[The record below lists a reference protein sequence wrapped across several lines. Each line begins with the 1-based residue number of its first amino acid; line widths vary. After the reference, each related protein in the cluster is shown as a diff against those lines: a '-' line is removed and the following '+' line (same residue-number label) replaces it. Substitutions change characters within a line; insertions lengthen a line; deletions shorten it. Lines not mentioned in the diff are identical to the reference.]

1 MRRFQ
6 KTLGTIAL
14 GTMIVGTLFTGTT
27 FFTSCSETL
36 GPNELGGSSVP
47 DLCDVGKKYSGTV
60 SVPGAYIPGFD
71 HMTEQAVV
79 TKSDNG
85 NVTIAVDVAFDSVF
99 VHALDSALG
108 TGALPPGIRNSVIS
122 EYARRYGATLDT
134 LNKSSMK
141 AHVDFKLKITNE
153 GIQEYVNGRGDLS
166 KPYTIVKY
174 AANVGDTYSYTNPD
188 GVLITRKVVYKSTTD
203 DYPLAFWNI
212 KVTKVEETKDDL
224 LMEKITYYAN
234 HKFGLVGV
242 LLRTKSGKE
251 LKIGIFPP
259 NLQ

>member
-1 MRRFQ
+1 M
-6 KTLGTIAL
+6 KTIFTAVTTIVIIAAS
-14 GTMIVGTLFTGTT
+14 FA
-27 FFTSCSETL
+27 SCQEAL
-36 GPNELGGSSVP
+36 GPNDLGGSGVP

-60 SVPGAYIPGFD
+60 SVPGTYIPGFD
-71 HMTEQAVV
+71 HMTQEAVV
-79 TKSDNG
+79 TKNDNG
-85 NVTIAVDVAFDSVF
+85 NITIAVNLTFDSVF
-99 VHALDSALG
+99 VKALDNALG
-108 TGALPPGIRNSVIS
+108 TSSLPEGIRASVIS

-134 LNKSSMK
+134 MNKASMK
-141 AHVDFKLKITNE
+141 AHVDFTLKVTTE
-153 GIQEYVNGRGDLS
+153 GIQEYVNARGDRS

-174 AANVGDTYSYTNPD
+174 AANVGDTYTYTNAD
-188 GVLITRKVVYKSTTD
+188 GITITRKVTYKSTTD

-224 LMEKITYYAN
+224 FMEKVTYYTN

-242 LLRTKSGKE
+242 LLRTKTGKE

>member
-1 MRRFQ
+1 MRLFRQ
-6 KTLGTIAL
+6 PL
-14 GTMIVGTLFTGTT
+14 TMVIIVVG
-27 FFTSCSETL
+27 FFVSCSEAL
-36 GPNELGGSSVP
+36 GPNEIGGSSVP
-47 DLCDVGKKYSGTV
+47 DLCDVGKRYSGTV
-60 SVPGAYIPGFD
+60 SVPGTFIPGFD
-71 HMTEQAVV
+71 HMTERAVV
-79 TKSDNG
+79 TKNDNG
-85 NVTIAVDVAFDSVF
+85 NVTIAVDVEFDSVF

-108 TGALPPGIRNSVIS
+108 TGALPAALRNSVIS

-134 LNKSSMK
+134 LNKAAMK
-141 AHVDFKLKITNE
+141 AHVDFKLKITTE

-166 KPYTIVKY
+166 KPYTVVKY
-174 AANVGDTYSYTNPD
+174 AANVGDSYTYTNPD
-188 GVLITRKVVYKSTTD
+188 GVLITRKVVYKSATD

-212 KVTKVEETKDDL
+212 KVIKVEETKDDL

-242 LLRTKSGKE
+242 LFRTKSGKE